1 LLKNF
6 VFGTALL
13 HLRIVVFVSS
23 REERLCSVSFNPST
37 HRFLQCAQIF
47 VNLCAL
53 QKQDANYSKA
63 ACDLQRLPV
72 CYLCR
77 FYTSPSSRMRLPSIT
92 TTANPELAKQL
103 IDAINN
109 KTKPLGS
116 LGALESLAKQLG
128 LIQQTVAVSV
138 DRPAIIV
145 FAGDHGVVAEG
156 VSAFP
161 QDVTWQM
168 VENFLA
174 NGAAINVFARQNG
187 AALHV
192 VDAGV
197 NHDFGPRPGL
207 VDRKL
212 AHGTRNFA
220 LEPAMTAGQCAT
232 AMAHGAALVA
242 DLPGNVVGFGEM
254 GIGNTTAA
262 AALMHK
268 LTGIPVA
275 DCVGAGTGLSTEGV
289 LRKQRV
295 IEAAAE
301 RHAGV
306 TDALDVLA
314 TFGGFEIAMMAG
326 AMLQAASLRKTMLID
341 GFIVT
346 SALLVASRIA
356 PAILDYCVFAHCS
369 DEAGHRRML
378 AQLGATPLLQLGMR
392 LGEGTGAA
400 LALPLLHAAAN
411 FLNEMATFS
420 SASVSEKSASA

>member
-1 LLKNF
+1 
-6 VFGTALL
+6 
-13 HLRIVVFVSS
+13 
-23 REERLCSVSFNPST
+23 
-37 HRFLQCAQIF
+37 
-47 VNLCAL
+47 
-53 QKQDANYSKA
+53 
-63 ACDLQRLPV
+63 
-72 CYLCR
+72 
-77 FYTSPSSRMRLPSIT
+77 MRLPSIAA
-92 TTANPELAKQL
+92 TANPELALQL
-103 IDAINN
+103 DAAINN

-116 LGALESLAKQLG
+116 LGALEHLAKRLG
-128 LIQQTVAVSV
+128 LIQQTVAVTV

-156 VSAFP
+156 ISAFP

-197 NHDFGPRPGL
+197 NHDFGPRAGL
-207 VDRKL
+207 VDRKIGS
-212 AHGTRNFA
+212 GTRNFA
-220 LEPAMTAGQCAT
+220 LEAAMTPAQCAT
-232 AMAHGAALVA
+232 AMEHGAALIA

-254 GIGNTTAA
+254 GIGNTTSA

-275 DCVGAGTGLSTEGV
+275 DCVGAGTGLSAHGV
-289 LRKQRV
+289 LRKQQV
-295 IEAAAE
+295 IEAAVA

-306 TDALDVLA
+306 TAPLEVLA

-326 AMLQAASLRKTMLID
+326 AMLMAAALRKTLLID

-346 SALLVASRIA
+346 SALLAASRIA

-378 AQLGATPLLQLGMR
+378 EQLDARPLLQLGMR

-420 SASVSEKSASA
+420 SASVSEKSAAE

>member
-1 LLKNF
+1 
-6 VFGTALL
+6 
-13 HLRIVVFVSS
+13 
-23 REERLCSVSFNPST
+23 
-37 HRFLQCAQIF
+37 
-47 VNLCAL
+47 
-53 QKQDANYSKA
+53 
-63 ACDLQRLPV
+63 
-72 CYLCR
+72 
-77 FYTSPSSRMRLPSIT
+77 MRLPQIAS
-92 TTANPELAKQL
+92 TANPSLAAKL
-103 IDAINN
+103 DKAIDQ

-116 LGALESLAKQLG
+116 LGVLERLAKQMG
-128 LIQQTVAVSV
+128 LIQDTVAVSV
-138 DRPAIIV
+138 HQPAIVV

-156 VSAFP
+156 VSAYP

-174 NGAAINVFARQNG
+174 QGAAINVFARQNG
-187 AALHV
+187 CALHV

-197 NHDFGPRPGL
+197 AHDFGARPGL
-207 VDRKL
+207 VDRKI

-220 LEPAMTAGQCAT
+220 LEPAMTREQCAS
-232 AMAHGAALVA
+232 AMDAGAAFVA
-242 DLPGNVVGFGEM
+242 DVPGNVIGFGEM

-275 DCVGAGTGLSTEGV
+275 DCVGAGTGLSPEGV
-289 LRKQRV
+289 LRKRQV
-295 IEAAAE
+295 IEAAVE
-301 RHAGV
+301 RHA
-306 TDALDVLA
+306 DAHDPLDVLA

-326 AMLQAASLRKTMLID
+326 AMLQAAARRKLLLID

-346 SALLVASRIA
+346 GALLVAARIA

-378 AQLGATPLLQLGMR
+378 DALDARPLLQLGLR

-411 FLNEMATFS
+411 FLNQMATFG
-420 SASVSEKSASA
+420 SAAVSEKIDGDTSA